1 MVFCGYTLILV
12 IDKVM
17 FDTHALFD
25 HDDEAEGTAEQRL
38 NDNLKRSFA
47 NDGTSKVQAQE
58 DLQTGIKEYLSTQD
72 RFSARLKASFKG
84 DDQQQAIADQQ
95 QYFVTPVDATVNK
108 SEILTD
114 NVRDEEKV
122 QFSENLIADVGEPPK
137 APCCNM
143 TPYILMLALSIHA
156 IFEGIALGLQ
166 AGFFMTLD
174 IVVAIAI
181 HKGAA
186 SSALG
191 ISLVKTFPD
200 DFGLVKKL
208 ILIFACATPLGV
220 TIGILASNAGDLVNV
235 IMSSLAAG
243 TFIYIACTEI
253 IVAEFSVGG
262 HRWLKCSAFILGAC
276 IISSL
281 SFVEKD

>member
-1 MVFCGYTLILV
+1 ML
-12 IDKVM
+12 
-17 FDTHALFD
+17 
-25 HDDEAEGTAEQRL
+25 
-38 NDNLKRSFA
+38 
-47 NDGTSKVQAQE
+47 
-58 DLQTGIKEYLSTQD
+58 
-72 RFSARLKASFKG
+72 
-84 DDQQQAIADQQ
+84 
-95 QYFVTPVDATVNK
+95 
-108 SEILTD
+108 
-114 NVRDEEKV
+114 
-122 QFSENLIADVGEPPK
+122 SENLLNYDANQPK

-166 AGFFMTLD
+166 VGFYLTLD

-186 SSALG
+186 ASALG
-191 ISLVKTFPD
+191 ISLVKTFPN

-208 ILIFACATPLGV
+208 VFIFSCATPLGIS
-220 TIGILASNAGDLVNV
+220 IGILASNAGDAVNV

-243 TFIYIACTEI
+243 TFVYIACTEI

-262 HRWLKCSAFILGAC
+262 NRWLKCFAFILGAC